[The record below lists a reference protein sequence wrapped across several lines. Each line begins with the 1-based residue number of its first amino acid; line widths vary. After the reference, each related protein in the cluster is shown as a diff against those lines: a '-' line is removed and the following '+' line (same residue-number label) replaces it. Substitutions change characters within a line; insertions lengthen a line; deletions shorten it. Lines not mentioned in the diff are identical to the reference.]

1 MKLNFRTIFA
11 ALFAM
16 TLMVF
21 AMPQKAQAGSYYH
34 KQTIKVAYYDAAG
47 NYQGDGAFTS
57 KNFSGTITST
67 YAGTY
72 AWTWSA
78 NGKEYLAE
86 GTFQYSGNASV
97 NMLHPSDLWNYDS
110 DKYTFKGGNKSLCAP
125 DKVSY
130 KASNWKTYCSGHSNT
145 MNGVVTSNSEYFYY
159 IFEEKAPEVTYT
171 LNYNTKGGT
180 PTINAQTITN
190 NTGSAT
196 FTISSTVPSKEKYNF
211 LGWSATDGGAVAYNP
226 GGSLTTSNENTTIY
240 AVWEKILLPG
250 NLTISCEGLQNG
262 ESAVMEV
269 KNGDSQVLYR
279 VSVSS
284 DIPSVTI
291 KGVSV
296 GTYTVAPMN
305 WSWTYESISGQNVTI
320 EEEQNASVSF
330 TAVKKTSIEQKY
342 DENKKVVK

>member
-21 AMPQKAQAGSYYH
+21 AMPQKTHAADY
-34 KQTIKVAYYDAAG
+34 KEVVKLAVYDSKG
-47 NYQGDGAFTS
+47 NYVSSPTDFTS
-57 KNFSGTITST
+57 KNFSQTINSKWAETTAYAWSPNGLEYNATWSSSSSGSTST
-67 YAGTY
+67 IMPKPT
-72 AWTWSA
+72 
-78 NGKEYLAE
+78 
-86 GTFQYSGNASV
+86 
-97 NMLHPSDLWNYDS
+97 DLWNYDAS
-110 DKYTFKGGNKSLCAP
+110 KYEFVGGAKQLTSTPSYAANGWKSSFTDGYYGGL
-125 DKVSY
+125 KLSISY
-130 KASNWKTYCSGHSNT
+130 SGT
-145 MNGVVTSNSEYFYY
+145 DWFYY
-159 IFEEKAPEVTYT
+159 IFKEKAPQVTYT

-250 NLTISCEGLQNG
+250 NLTISCEGLQNE
-262 ESAVMEV
+262 ESAVIEV
-269 KNGDSQVLYR
+269 KNGNSVLYR

-284 DIPSVTI
+284 DSPSVTI
-291 KGVSV
+291 KGISV
-296 GTYTVAPMN
+296 GTYTVAPMD
-305 WSWTYESISGQNVTI
+305 WSWTYETMDSKSVTI
-320 EEEQNASVSF
+320 EEEQTASVSF
-330 TAVKKTSIEQKY
+330 TAVKKTSIEPKY